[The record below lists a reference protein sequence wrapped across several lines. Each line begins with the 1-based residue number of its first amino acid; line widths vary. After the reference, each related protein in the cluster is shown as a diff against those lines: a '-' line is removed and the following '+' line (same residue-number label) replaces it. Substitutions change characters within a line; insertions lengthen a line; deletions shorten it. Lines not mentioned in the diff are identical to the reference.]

1 MIVTLVCLPLDV
13 AGVPTRVIPDACG
26 GAWERATL
34 TVVRLALAPNVE
46 VSVPVGPLAPSVA
59 AASPVE
65 SLAVELTWAASA
77 VPVGAVQ
84 VFPENVPNAPWNTS
98 SWSLA

>member
-1 MIVTLVCLPLDV
+1 VPSPWSSTAGAPQHHLVPATVPDGRVIVTLVCLPLDV

-46 VSVPVGPLAPSVA
+46 VSVPVGPLAPVSRRRA
-59 AASPVE
+59 R
-65 SLAVELTWAASA
+65 
-77 VPVGAVQ
+77 
-84 VFPENVPNAPWNTS
+84 S
-98 SWSLA
+98 SHWRWS